1 MDMPKGAAPL
11 LPCVWMLLACAARN
25 APAQRPS
32 AEMARGATCN
42 AGAQARQ
49 YRELTWNEYYA
60 GIVQEAS
67 RKGAMVVWVNPPS
80 VVTRASTPTHQD
92 RADDGPA
99 CGEARPPGV
108 STPAK

>member
-1 MDMPKGAAPL
+1 MHMPKGAAPL
-11 LPCVWMLLACAARN
+11 LLCLGMLAACAARN
-25 APAQRPS
+25 APVQHPS
-32 AEMARGATCN
+32 AEASGVTCN
-42 AGAQARQ
+42 AGAPPRQ

-80 VVTRASTPTHQD
+80 VVTRASAPTHHD
-92 RADDGPA
+92 RADDGPG
-99 CGEARPPGV
+99 CGEARPRGV